1 MTNSPAPGLDLNRL
15 QRTAFLVGVVALA
28 ICAIGGIFLDP
39 EQFFRAYLVAYL
51 IALGVSLGGL
61 VLVMLY
67 HLTGG
72 AWGYLI
78 RHIVEASMRT
88 LPLLVVLFVPVALG
102 MDYLY
107 PWVDSTDPALAHKA
121 WYLSMPFFLVRTGIY
136 FAVWIALA
144 FILDAWSRQQDQ
156 AETAEVP
163 RKLRMLSA
171 PGLVLYGLAITFA
184 GIDWVMSLQPH
195 WYSTIFS
202 VLFAVGQILSGLS
215 FAIVMLVLLRRREPL
230 ARVIAPD
237 TLNDLGNLL
246 LTFVVLWTYMAFS
259 QFMLI
264 WVGNLPEEIVW
275 YLPRTEGGWEY
286 VAWAIMLFHFLV
298 PFFLLLS
305 RDLKRN
311 PVTLGLLAG
320 GLLFMQLVQLSW
332 QILPA
337 FPDTTL
343 VDHWMDFVA
352 PFGVG
357 GIWLAFFVWQLQRRP
372 LLPRHDPSRQEAVHL
387 RERDRE
393 EARRQEATPHG

>member
-1 MTNSPAPGLDLNRL
+1 
-15 QRTAFLVGVVALA
+15 
-28 ICAIGGIFLDP
+28 
-39 EQFFRAYLVAYL
+39 
-51 IALGVSLGGL
+51 
-61 VLVMLY
+61 
-67 HLTGG
+67 
-72 AWGYLI
+72 
-78 RHIVEASMRT
+78 
-88 LPLLVVLFVPVALG
+88 
-102 MDYLY
+102 
-107 PWVDSTDPALAHKA
+107 
-121 WYLSMPFFLVRTGIY
+121 MPFFLVRTGIY

-156 AETAEVP
+156 TETAEVP

-230 ARVIAPD
+230 AKVIAPD

-275 YLPRTEGGWEY
+275 YLPRAEGGWEY

-337 FPDTTL
+337 FPGTTL
-343 VDHWMDFVA
+343 VNHWMDCVA

-357 GIWLAFFVWQLQRRP
+357 GLWLAFFVWQLQRRP
-372 LLPRHDPSRQEAVHL
+372 LLARHDPSRQEAVHL